1 MPWNFICSLVF
12 AMISSFYQ
20 QKRKK
25 KKITFSIQQKKK
37 EDINKRMVS
46 TLWDIYCLLHN
57 IIPQNYSQ
65 WNLDTSL
72 VCKCPQLHIR
82 SPDTPLHVLHQ
93 ATNEQKQVLQNDT
106 GQACIDSKGTR
117 KMVLE
122 TYILSRSMLKV
133 YVFPCNFRNMSKD
146 KLTTRKVSNSC
157 KGTLNCL
164 LTHVFV
170 QTS

>member
-12 AMISSFYQ
+12 AMISSFDQ
-20 QKRKK
+20 QKSKKK

-65 WNLDTSL
+65 WYLDTSI

-93 ATNEQKQVLQNDT
+93 ATNEQKQFCKMTQDKYVWTAKEL
-106 GQACIDSKGTR
+106 AKWYR
-117 KMVLE
+117 KLIFFQDRCWKSTSFLATSE
-122 TYILSRSMLKV
+122 TCPKTNWLREK
-133 YVFPCNFRNMSKD
+133 F
-146 KLTTRKVSNSC
+146 
-157 KGTLNCL
+157 
-164 LTHVFV
+164 
-170 QTS
+170 QTAVKEH